1 LGTRRGDRRETVG
14 FAAARQR
21 WPVVAAVVVLAVVL
35 AGQARAVTNV
45 LFSITQTTNL
55 VATNINSDTIE
66 TEGYLFTLSRD
77 KLFTGGV
84 GLTNP
89 IGRSLRV
96 NWPNGLEAQAIT
108 AGPSPGGA
116 RIMLTRQDG
125 QPFDIPAFTF
135 RLLANTA
142 GAGAML
148 EIMPLVNGEDA
159 VPDPFTYQATGFYG
173 QTFTNF
179 SPQLHGYDT
188 YKITLYVD
196 FALIR
201 LTMVDPSLPPPV
213 LEIATLNE
221 TTIQL
226 LWPTNHTGFSLEATT
241 SVLATAWTPVTNS
254 VAASGDLFTVEL
266 ETDQSQRFFRLR
278 K

>member
-1 LGTRRGDRRETVG
+1 MRSGNRKATTR
-14 FAAARQR
+14 FAASLQP
-21 WPVVAAVVVLAVVL
+21 WLVAMAVVVLPVPV
-35 AGQARAVTNV
+35 RAVTNV
-45 LFSITQTTNL
+45 FFSITQTTNL

-66 TEGYLFTLSRD
+66 TEGCLFTLSRD

-89 IGRSLRV
+89 IGRSLRI
-96 NWPNGLEAQAIT
+96 NWPDGLEAQGIT
-108 AGPSPGGA
+108 AGPNPGGA
-116 RIMLTRQDG
+116 RITLTRQDG

-148 EIMPLVNGEDA
+148 EIMPLLNGEDA
-159 VPDPFTYQATGFYG
+159 VPDPFMYQATGYYG
-173 QTFTNF
+173 QNFTNL
-179 SPQLHGYDT
+179 SPQLRGYDT

-196 FALIR
+196 FALMR

-213 LEIATLNE
+213 LEIVPLNG

-226 LWPTNHTGFSLEATT
+226 SWPTNHTGFSLEATT
-241 SVLATAWTPVTNS
+241 NLLVAAWSPVTNS
-254 VAASGDLFTVEL
+254 ITANGDRSTVEL
-266 ETDQSQRFFRLR
+266 DTAQSRRFFRLS